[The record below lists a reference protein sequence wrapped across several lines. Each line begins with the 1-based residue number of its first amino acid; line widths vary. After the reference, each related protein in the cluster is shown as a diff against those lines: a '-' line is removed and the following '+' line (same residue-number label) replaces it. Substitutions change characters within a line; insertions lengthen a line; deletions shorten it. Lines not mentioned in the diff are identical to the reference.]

1 MLDEQRTA
9 VQALLA
15 GGFKAIVYL
24 QQEPND
30 AARRMSRRQ
39 QTTAEQ
45 FLRAL
50 EGLHIPSRE
59 ENLAM
64 LDGDSP
70 GLVTSG
76 AHLMNL
82 MIDAKLLQQAI
93 NIKEVLEP
101 APLKALSP

>member
-1 MLDEQRTA
+1 
-9 VQALLA
+9 
-15 GGFKAIVYL
+15 
-24 QQEPND
+24 
-30 AARRMSRRQ
+30 MSRRQ
-39 QTTAEQ
+39 QTSAEQ

-64 LDGDSP
+64 LGGDSP
-70 GLVTSG
+70 GLATSG
-76 AHLMNL
+76 ARLMDL
-82 MIDAKLLQQAI
+82 MIDANLLQQAI